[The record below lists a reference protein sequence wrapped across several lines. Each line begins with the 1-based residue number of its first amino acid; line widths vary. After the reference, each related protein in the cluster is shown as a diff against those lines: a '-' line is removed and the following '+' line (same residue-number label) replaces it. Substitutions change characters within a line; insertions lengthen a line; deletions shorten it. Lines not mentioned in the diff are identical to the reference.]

1 MSARFGAKLLIAL
14 VLWAAFVGVFALV
27 GLV

>member
-1 MSARFGAKLLIAL
+1 VSARFGAKLLIAL
-14 VLWAAFVGVFALV
+14 VMWAAFVGVAALV